1 MIAEAG
7 GICIHEEAQQ
17 LKRDNE
23 VAESEKLEG
32 SRLTSSERQTFDY

>member
-1 MIAEAG
+1 MR
-7 GICIHEEAQQ
+7 EEAQH

-32 SRLTSSERQTFDY
+32 SSITSSERQTFDY